1 MTVAKSLADRLGE
14 AAPYIEISDEI
25 DRAVAT
31 LRVVWLALM
40 SKEWLDNEHLDHCAD
55 CLERAT
61 NDLSGVRAIAANKAA
76 EIHEK
81 ALSYP
86 SE

>member
-1 MTVAKSLADRLGE
+1 MTVAKSLTDRIGE

-61 NDLSGVRAIAANKAA
+61 NDLSGARATAAKKAA

-81 ALSYP
+81 ALSTP
-86 SE
+86 FE